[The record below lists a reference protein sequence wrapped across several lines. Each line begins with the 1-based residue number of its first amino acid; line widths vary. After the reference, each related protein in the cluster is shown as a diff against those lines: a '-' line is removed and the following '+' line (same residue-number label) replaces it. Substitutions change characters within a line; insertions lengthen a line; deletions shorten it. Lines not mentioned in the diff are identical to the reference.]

1 MASQEQLILAQLG
14 AESADIFKKKA
25 DSGSGLLQDLTAGA
39 LAAQS
44 FDEATYALE
53 KGVGSFQDKFMS
65 GDYAQKGGLLQKL
78 GAASF
83 GPYSKEYSQSYFA
96 EKRKTDPT
104 IAKEMEL
111 YNPDTGKVETV
122 DLTKKVFDS
131 APGKPDVQRTMGLSG
146 VDIARQEDL
155 AGDLQVNEVGV
166 DVRAPMS
173 PVKPFVGNLPSSDEF
188 LDDMY
193 MGAAPKRPDAPSGEA
208 PIRLKNQGLTTED
221 TIANEQLLYGD
232 TADLFLANTVD
243 TSLSLDGNY
252 ITPAF
257 AESMACATSN
267 IRVTFTR
274 IKFLHDSSAHA
285 SKPSGVQGTFI
296 VAEVGNLVA
305 SLIPSSI
312 ISLASPTTSILISL
326 NPISCIS

>member
-25 DSGSGLLQDLTAGA
+25 DSGSGLAQNLTAGA

-65 GDYAQKGGLLQKL
+65 GDYAQKGGLLQKI
-78 GAASF
+78 GATAF

-111 YNPDTGKVETV
+111 YNPDTGKVESV

-131 APGKPDVQRTMGLSG
+131 APNRPDVQRTMGLSG
-146 VDIARQEDL
+146 TDPATQEDL
-155 AGDLQVNEVGV
+155 AGDLQVDEVGV
-166 DVRAPMS
+166 DVKAPMR

-193 MGAAPKRPDAPSGEA
+193 MGAAPKRPDTPSVKA
-208 PIRLKNQGLTTED
+208 SMED
-221 TIANEQLLYGD
+221 NIANEQLLYSG
-232 TADLFLANTVD
+232 TADLFLANTID
-243 TSLSLDGNY
+243 TGLSLNGNY
-252 ITPAF
+252 TTPAF
-257 AESMACATSN
+257 AESTGVNFRNVMPKALPNQQAVNATTMAAGVTGFQTGRSMN
-267 IRVTFTR
+267 EITAKQGEIR
-274 IKFLHDSSAHA
+274 LN
-285 SKPSGVQGTFI
+285 
-296 VAEVGNLVA
+296 NL
-305 SLIPSSI
+305 LGI
-312 ISLASPTTSILISL
+312 TE
-326 NPISCIS
+326 

>member
-25 DSGSGLLQDLTAGA
+25 DSGSGLAQDLTAGA

-65 GDYAQKGGLLQKL
+65 GDYAQKGGLLQKI
-78 GAASF
+78 GATAF

-111 YNPDTGKVETV
+111 YNPDTGKVESV

-131 APGKPDVQRTMGLSG
+131 APDRPDVQGTMGLSG
-146 VDIARQEDL
+146 ADPARQEDL
-155 AGDLQVNEVGV
+155 AGDLQIDEVGV
-166 DVRAPMS
+166 DVRAPMR

-193 MGAAPKRPDAPSGEA
+193 MGAAPKRPDAPSGKA

-221 TIANEQLLYGD
+221 NNIANEQLLYSG
-232 TADLFLANTVD
+232 TADLFLANTID
-243 TSLSLDGNY
+243 TGLSLNGNY
-252 ITPAF
+252 TTPAF
-257 AESMACATSN
+257 AESTGVNFRNVMPKALPNQEAVNATTMAAGVTGFQTGRSMN
-267 IRVTFTR
+267 EITAKRGEIR
-274 IKFLHDSSAHA
+274 LN
-285 SKPSGVQGTFI
+285 
-296 VAEVGNLVA
+296 NL
-305 SLIPSSI
+305 LGI
-312 ISLASPTTSILISL
+312 TE
-326 NPISCIS
+326 

>member
-25 DSGSGLLQDLTAGA
+25 DSGSGLLENLTASA

-53 KGVGSFQDKFMS
+53 QGVGSFQDKFMS
-65 GDYAQKGGLLQKL
+65 GEYAQKGGLLQKV
-78 GAASF
+78 GAKAF

-111 YNPDTGKVETV
+111 YNPDTGKVESV
-122 DLTKKVFDS
+122 DLSLSAFDAGIDKKT
-131 APGKPDVQRTMGLSG
+131 GKRIINKPERPDVQGTMGLSG
-146 VDIARQEDL
+146 TDPATQEDL
-155 AGDLQVNEVGV
+155 AGDLQVDEVGV
-166 DVRAPMS
+166 DVKAPMR

-193 MGAAPKRPDAPSGEA
+193 MGAAPKRPDAPSGKA

-221 TIANEQLLYGD
+221 NIANEQLLYSG
-232 TADLFLANTVD
+232 TADLFLTNTID
-243 TSLSLDGNY
+243 TGLSLNGNY
-252 ITPAF
+252 TTPVF
-257 AESMACATSN
+257 AESTGVNFRNVMPKALPNQQAVNATTMAAGVTGFQTGRSMN
-267 IRVTFTR
+267 EITAKQGEIR
-274 IKFLHDSSAHA
+274 LN
-285 SKPSGVQGTFI
+285 
-296 VAEVGNLVA
+296 NL
-305 SLIPSSI
+305 LGI
-312 ISLASPTTSILISL
+312 TE
-326 NPISCIS
+326 

>member
-65 GDYAQKGGLLQKL
+65 GDYAQRGGLLQKI
-78 GAASF
+78 GARAF
-83 GPYSKEYSQSYFA
+83 GPYSKEFSQSYFS

-104 IAKEMEL
+104 IAKNMEL
-111 YNPDTGKVETV
+111 YNPDTGRVESV
-122 DLTKKVFDS
+122 DLTKRAFDS
-131 APGKPDVQRTMGLSG
+131 APDRTDVQRTMGLSG
-146 VDIARQEDL
+146 IDPATQEDL
-155 AGDLQVNEVGV
+155 AGDLQVDEVGV
-166 DVRAPMS
+166 DVRAPLR

-221 TIANEQLLYGD
+221 NIANEQLLYSG
-232 TADLFLANTVD
+232 TADLFLANTID
-243 TSLSLDGNY
+243 TGLSLNGIY
-252 ITPAF
+252 TTPAF
-257 AESMACATSN
+257 AESTGVNFRNVMPKTLPNQEAVNATTMAAGVTGFQTGRSMDEITAKQGE
-267 IRVTFTR
+267 IRLNNLLG
-274 IKFLHDSSAHA
+274 IK
-285 SKPSGVQGTFI
+285 
-296 VAEVGNLVA
+296 
-305 SLIPSSI
+305 
-312 ISLASPTTSILISL
+312 
-326 NPISCIS
+326 

>member
-111 YNPDTGKVETV
+111 YNPDTGRVETV
-122 DLTKKVFDS
+122 DLSLSAFDAGEDKKTGKRIINK
-131 APGKPDVQRTMGLSG
+131 PGRPDVERTTGLSG
-146 VDIARQEDL
+146 ADPAYQDDMATDMKVE
-155 AGDLQVNEVGV
+155 EVGV
-166 DVRAPMS
+166 EVKAPLR

-193 MGAAPKRPDAPSGEA
+193 MGAAPKRPNVPN
-208 PIRLKNQGLTTED
+208 LKGYDDMGLANQ
-221 TIANEQLLYGD
+221 QLLYSG

-252 ITPAF
+252 IRPAF
-257 AESMACATSN
+257 AESTGVNFRNVIPKVLPNQEAVNATATAAGVTGFQTGRSMN
-267 IRVTFTR
+267 EITAKQGEIR
-274 IKFLHDSSAHA
+274 LN
-285 SKPSGVQGTFI
+285 
-296 VAEVGNLVA
+296 NL
-305 SLIPSSI
+305 LGI
-312 ISLASPTTSILISL
+312 TG
-326 NPISCIS
+326 

>member
-65 GDYAQKGGLLQKL
+65 GDYAQRGGLLQKI
-78 GAASF
+78 GTRAF
-83 GPYSKEYSQSYFA
+83 GPYSKEFSQSYFS

-111 YNPDTGKVETV
+111 YNPDTGRVESV
-122 DLTKKVFDS
+122 DLTKRAFDS
-131 APGKPDVQRTMGLSG
+131 APDRTDVQRTMGLSG
-146 VDIARQEDL
+146 IDPATQEDL
-155 AGDLQVNEVGV
+155 AGDLQVDEVGV
-166 DVRAPMS
+166 DVRAPLS

-221 TIANEQLLYGD
+221 NIANEQLLYSG
-232 TADLFLANTVD
+232 TADLFLANTID
-243 TSLSLDGNY
+243 TGLSLNGIY
-252 ITPAF
+252 TTPAF
-257 AESMACATSN
+257 AESTGVNFRNVMPKTLPNQEAVNATTMAAGVTGFQTGRSMDEITAKQGE
-267 IRVTFTR
+267 IRLNNLLG
-274 IKFLHDSSAHA
+274 IK
-285 SKPSGVQGTFI
+285 
-296 VAEVGNLVA
+296 
-305 SLIPSSI
+305 
-312 ISLASPTTSILISL
+312 
-326 NPISCIS
+326 

>member
-25 DSGSGLLQDLTAGA
+25 DSGSGLAQDLTAGA

-65 GDYAQKGGLLQKL
+65 GDYAQKGGLLQKI
-78 GAASF
+78 GATAF

-111 YNPDTGKVETV
+111 YNPDTGKVESV

-131 APGKPDVQRTMGLSG
+131 APDRPDVQGTMGLSG
-146 VDIARQEDL
+146 ADPARQEDL
-155 AGDLQVNEVGV
+155 AGDLQIDEVGV
-166 DVRAPMS
+166 DVRAPMR

-193 MGAAPKRPDAPSGEA
+193 MGAAPKRPDAPSGKA

-221 TIANEQLLYGD
+221 NNIANEQLLYSG
-232 TADLFLANTVD
+232 TADLFLANTID
-243 TSLSLDGNY
+243 TGLSLNGNY
-252 ITPAF
+252 TTPAF
-257 AESMACATSN
+257 AESTGVNFRNVMPKALPNQEAVNATTMA
-267 IRVTFTR
+267 
-274 IKFLHDSSAHA
+274 
-285 SKPSGVQGTFI
+285 
-296 VAEVGNLVA
+296 AEVTGFQTGRSMNEITAKRGEIRLNNL
-305 SLIPSSI
+305 LGI
-312 ISLASPTTSILISL
+312 TE
-326 NPISCIS
+326 

>member
-65 GDYAQKGGLLQKL
+65 GDYAQKGGLLQKI
-78 GAASF
+78 GATAF

-104 IAKEMEL
+104 IVKEMEL
-111 YNPDTGKVETV
+111 YNPDTGKVESV

-131 APGKPDVQRTMGLSG
+131 APNRPDVQGTMGLSG
-146 VDIARQEDL
+146 ADPARQEDL
-155 AGDLQVNEVGV
+155 AGDLQIDEVGV
-166 DVRAPMS
+166 DVRAPMR
-173 PVKPFVGNLPSSDEF
+173 PVKPFVGNIPSSDEF

-193 MGAAPKRPDAPSGEA
+193 MGAAPKRPDAPSGKA

-221 TIANEQLLYGD
+221 NIANEQLLYSG
-232 TADLFLANTVD
+232 TADLFLANTID
-243 TSLSLDGNY
+243 TGLSLNGNY
-252 ITPAF
+252 TTPVF
-257 AESMACATSN
+257 AESTGVNFRNVMPKALPNQQAVNATTMAAGVTGFQTGRSMN
-267 IRVTFTR
+267 EITAKQGEIR
-274 IKFLHDSSAHA
+274 LN
-285 SKPSGVQGTFI
+285 
-296 VAEVGNLVA
+296 NL
-305 SLIPSSI
+305 LGI
-312 ISLASPTTSILISL
+312 TE
-326 NPISCIS
+326 

>member
-25 DSGSGLLQDLTAGA
+25 DSGSGLAQDLTAGA

-65 GDYAQKGGLLQKL
+65 GDYAQKGGLLQKI
-78 GAASF
+78 GATAF

-111 YNPDTGKVETV
+111 YNPDTGKVESV
-122 DLTKKVFDS
+122 DLGLSAFDAGIDKKT
-131 APGKPDVQRTMGLSG
+131 GKRIINKPERPDVQRTMGLSG
-146 VDIARQEDL
+146 GDPAGQEDL
-155 AGDLQVNEVGV
+155 AGDLQIDEVGV
-166 DVRAPMS
+166 DVRAPMR

-193 MGAAPKRPDAPSGEA
+193 MGAAPKRPDAPSGKA
-208 PIRLKNQGLTTED
+208 PIRLKNQGLTAED
-221 TIANEQLLYGD
+221 NNIANEQLLYSG
-232 TADLFLANTVD
+232 TADLFLANTID
-243 TSLSLDGNY
+243 TGLSLNGNY
-252 ITPAF
+252 TTPAF
-257 AESMACATSN
+257 AESTGVNFRNMIPKALPNQEAVNATTMAAGVTGFQTGRSIN
-267 IRVTFTR
+267 EITAKQGEIR
-274 IKFLHDSSAHA
+274 LN
-285 SKPSGVQGTFI
+285 
-296 VAEVGNLVA
+296 NL
-305 SLIPSSI
+305 LGI
-312 ISLASPTTSILISL
+312 TE
-326 NPISCIS
+326 

>member
-25 DSGSGLLQDLTAGA
+25 DSGSGLAQDLTAGA

-65 GDYAQKGGLLQKL
+65 GDYAQKGGLLQKI
-78 GAASF
+78 GATAF

-111 YNPDTGKVETV
+111 YNPDTGKVESV

-131 APGKPDVQRTMGLSG
+131 APDRPDVQRTMGLSG
-146 VDIARQEDL
+146 GDPAGQEDL
-155 AGDLQVNEVGV
+155 AGDLQIDEVGV
-166 DVRAPMS
+166 DVRAPMR

-193 MGAAPKRPDAPSGEA
+193 MGAAPKRPDAPSGKA
-208 PIRLKNQGLTTED
+208 PIRLKNQGLTAED
-221 TIANEQLLYGD
+221 NNIANEQLLYSG
-232 TADLFLANTVD
+232 TADLFLANTID
-243 TSLSLDGNY
+243 TGLSLNGNY
-252 ITPAF
+252 TTPAF
-257 AESMACATSN
+257 AESTGVNFRNMIPKALPNQEAVNATTMAAGVTGFQTGRSMN
-267 IRVTFTR
+267 EITAKQGEIR
-274 IKFLHDSSAHA
+274 LN
-285 SKPSGVQGTFI
+285 
-296 VAEVGNLVA
+296 NL
-305 SLIPSSI
+305 LGI
-312 ISLASPTTSILISL
+312 TE
-326 NPISCIS
+326 

>member
-25 DSGSGLLQDLTAGA
+25 DSGSGLAQDLTAGA

-65 GDYAQKGGLLQKL
+65 GEYAQKGGLLQKI
-78 GAASF
+78 GATAF

-111 YNPDTGKVETV
+111 YNPDTGKVESV

-131 APGKPDVQRTMGLSG
+131 APDRPDVQRTMGLSG
-146 VDIARQEDL
+146 GDPAGQEDL
-155 AGDLQVNEVGV
+155 AGDLQIDEVGV
-166 DVRAPMS
+166 DVRAPMR

-193 MGAAPKRPDAPSGEA
+193 MGAAPKRPDAPSGKA
-208 PIRLKNQGLTTED
+208 PIRLKNQGLTAED
-221 TIANEQLLYGD
+221 NNIANEQLLYSG
-232 TADLFLANTVD
+232 TADLFLANTID
-243 TSLSLDGNY
+243 TGLSLNGNY
-252 ITPAF
+252 TTPAF
-257 AESMACATSN
+257 AESTGVNFRNMIPKALPNQEAVNATTMAAGVTGFQTGRSMN
-267 IRVTFTR
+267 EITAKQGEIR
-274 IKFLHDSSAHA
+274 LN
-285 SKPSGVQGTFI
+285 
-296 VAEVGNLVA
+296 NL
-305 SLIPSSI
+305 LGI
-312 ISLASPTTSILISL
+312 TE
-326 NPISCIS
+326 

>member
-25 DSGSGLLQDLTAGA
+25 DSGSGLAQDLTAGA

-65 GDYAQKGGLLQKL
+65 GDYAQKGGLLQKI
-78 GAASF
+78 GATAF

-111 YNPDTGKVETV
+111 YNPDTGKVESV

-131 APGKPDVQRTMGLSG
+131 APDRPDVQRTMGLSG
-146 VDIARQEDL
+146 GDPAGQEDL
-155 AGDLQVNEVGV
+155 AGDLQIDEVGV
-166 DVRAPMS
+166 DVRAPMR

-193 MGAAPKRPDAPSGEA
+193 MGAAPKRPDAPSGKA
-208 PIRLKNQGLTTED
+208 PIRLKNQGLTAED
-221 TIANEQLLYGD
+221 NNIANEQLLYSG
-232 TADLFLANTVD
+232 TADLFLANTID
-243 TSLSLDGNY
+243 TGLSLNGNY
-252 ITPAF
+252 TTPAF
-257 AESMACATSN
+257 AESTGVNFRNMIPKALPNQEAVNATNMAAGVTGFQTGRSMN
-267 IRVTFTR
+267 EITAKQGEIR
-274 IKFLHDSSAHA
+274 LN
-285 SKPSGVQGTFI
+285 
-296 VAEVGNLVA
+296 NL
-305 SLIPSSI
+305 LGI
-312 ISLASPTTSILISL
+312 TE
-326 NPISCIS
+326 

>member
-25 DSGSGLLQDLTAGA
+25 DSGSGLAQDLTAGA

-65 GDYAQKGGLLQKL
+65 GDYAQKGGLLQKI
-78 GAASF
+78 GATAF

-111 YNPDTGKVETV
+111 YNPDTGKVESV

-131 APGKPDVQRTMGLSG
+131 APDRPDVQRTMGLSG
-146 VDIARQEDL
+146 GDPAGQEDL
-155 AGDLQVNEVGV
+155 AGDLQIDEVGV
-166 DVRAPMS
+166 DVRAPMR

-193 MGAAPKRPDAPSGEA
+193 MGAAPKRPDAPSGKA
-208 PIRLKNQGLTTED
+208 PIRLKNQGLTSED
-221 TIANEQLLYGD
+221 NNIANEQLLYSG
-232 TADLFLANTVD
+232 TADLFLANTID
-243 TSLSLDGNY
+243 TGLSLNGNY
-252 ITPAF
+252 TTPAF
-257 AESMACATSN
+257 AESTGVNFRNMIPKALPNQEAVNATTMAAGVTGFQTGRSMN
-267 IRVTFTR
+267 EITAKQGEIR
-274 IKFLHDSSAHA
+274 LN
-285 SKPSGVQGTFI
+285 
-296 VAEVGNLVA
+296 NL
-305 SLIPSSI
+305 LGI
-312 ISLASPTTSILISL
+312 TE
-326 NPISCIS
+326 

>member
-25 DSGSGLLQDLTAGA
+25 DSGSGLAQDLTAGA

-65 GDYAQKGGLLQKL
+65 GDYAQKGGLLQKI
-78 GAASF
+78 GATAF

-111 YNPDTGKVETV
+111 YNPDTGKVESV

-131 APGKPDVQRTMGLSG
+131 APNRPDVQGTMGLSG
-146 VDIARQEDL
+146 ADPAMQEDL
-155 AGDLQVNEVGV
+155 AGDLQVDEVGV
-166 DVRAPMS
+166 DVRAPMK

-193 MGAAPKRPDAPSGEA
+193 MGAAPKRPDAPSVKA
-208 PIRLKNQGLTTED
+208 SMED
-221 TIANEQLLYGD
+221 NIANEQLLYSG
-232 TADLFLANTVD
+232 TADLFLANTID
-243 TSLSLDGNY
+243 TGLSLNGNY
-252 ITPAF
+252 TTPVF
-257 AESMACATSN
+257 AESTGVNFRNVMPKALPNQQAVNATTMGAGVTGFQTGKSMN
-267 IRVTFTR
+267 EITAKQGEIR
-274 IKFLHDSSAHA
+274 LN
-285 SKPSGVQGTFI
+285 
-296 VAEVGNLVA
+296 NL
-305 SLIPSSI
+305 LGI
-312 ISLASPTTSILISL
+312 TK
-326 NPISCIS
+326 